1 MYIYI
6 CVCVCVCV
14 HACVRMCVCK
24 HASKH
29 VYDIHAQKYVYVP
42 VYNVR

>member
-1 MYIYI
+1 MYVY
-6 CVCVCVCV
+6 VCVCVCM
-14 HACVRMCVCK
+14 HACVCMYVRK
-24 HASKH
+24 HSSKH

>member
-1 MYIYI
+1 MY
-6 CVCVCVCV
+6 
-14 HACVRMCVCK
+14 VRK
-24 HASKH
+24 HSSKH